1 MNTRFMACGLVI
13 MLSHTLTGCG
23 GAEHWP
29 NPLTPSVPTPQP
41 PQRPLVDL
49 TGHYVLTFEAG
60 TSCEHL
66 PQEFRTRTY
75 NASIGYAGPAQSGGV
90 FFYAELSGAHFH
102 GELSRLV
109 LNVTGNYVRFDLS
122 DNIVA
127 EKPAPDTYLMI
138 AGSGGAAA
146 VDPSDLST
154 ISTSFDGFFEYCV
167 TTSSFKPGSH
177 CPVDVIARAA
187 CTSKDSRW
195 TLTRVRRSTPGD
207 GERAAKPEY
216 CGAVPEPRR
225 RARHTPLSCATLLRL
240 IALSGE

>member
-1 MNTRFMACGLVI
+1 MKTRIAAWTVLVI
-13 MLSHTLTGCG
+13 GAQALIGCG
-23 GAEHWP
+23 GSNAP
-29 NPLTPSVPTPQP
+29 NNPLNPSPPPPPTATPTPP
-41 PQRPLVDL
+41 PRSLPVDL
-49 TGHYVLTFEAG
+49 TGKYALTFEAAP
-60 TSCEHL
+60 SCEQL
-66 PQEFRTRTY
+66 PPEFRTRTY
-75 NASIGYAGPAQSGGV
+75 TASIGYAGPAHSGTSHY
-90 FFYAELSGAHFH
+90 FYAELSGARFH
-102 GELSRLV
+102 GEYSRLV
-109 LNVTGNYVRFDLS
+109 INVAGNSVRFDLS

-195 TLTRVRRSTPGD
+195 TLTRR
-207 GERAAKPEY
+207 
-216 CGAVPEPRR
+216 
-225 RARHTPLSCATLLRL
+225 
-240 IALSGE
+240 